1 MKIVNLSRGSGKS
14 SMLIHTAYATGYPIL
29 VIDNAHAEQIL
40 RQAGQ
45 LKDGIT
51 VYTIEE
57 WLRYKELHRK
67 YPRVLLDEAEEFI
80 ERALESVLQASV
92 VACTASIP
100 CVDMTVKATAD
111 DMTVK
116 VIADEK

>member
-51 VYTIEE
+51 V